1 MSRNS
6 NPKIVAVLSEMP
18 RGHSASLRSCVVWEV
33 LSPCGHRPSGAEA
46 PLLLLSVILGGISLS
61 EHQLCGVKNALC
73 TVVIRIK

>member
-18 RGHSASLRSCVVWEV
+18 RGHSASLRSCCTVREV
-33 LSPCGHRPSGAEA
+33 LSPCGHRPPGAEA
-46 PLLLLSVILGGISLS
+46 SLLLSVILGEISLS